1 MMEAEVPWNV
11 GALLPQHHHEHASDG
26 EADDASDRR
35 SFSDDYDSRRRNEYR
50 MQHLNSHH
58 QETLIHRHVPH
69 KEEEDDER
77 RHQTIP
83 RLQFHVRKH
92 RRKRWC
98 ITYRR
103 IGAGLAAA
111 VLWYA
116 WAVLFRGSQVLH
128 RHDATLDL
136 QVSPKSRKAVV
147 AAREQVEQAR
157 IYQRK
162 RIEAQRRTRP
172 AALGTEMEPNEFH
185 LLDVVPRRR
194 VREVQALHP
203 AKLEELCG
211 LHARNASL
219 LHGHNYASRDALN
232 SKSRVLITGILNPIG
247 FHLALALQERC
258 GVEVIA
264 GIDPM
269 FPNTVKHR
277 MAMQERIQLLVTNI
291 PKLIQPIALPLV
303 GLDQRLNKDKKFDQE
318 TLHITGEVSLL
329 NMKPTHIVHLASY
342 SASEYA
348 QGDFVNEDSPYGGHS
363 DMHRIRSNAVAMEH
377 VLSSLVT
384 ARAEQP
390 HFSYASS
397 ATVTASN
404 DGHARCKLTDE
415 ILADTYYSING
426 TFSVGVR
433 LPDAVYGPW
442 GRPGTLVYQMAEAA
456 IGHGPLMNETQDLK
470 FDFSYVDDVVDAII
484 AAMQY
489 RSPKPA
495 VFDLSSGS
503 THTVST
509 VANVVANLMP
519 AGTAELSSI
528 PAEFTSPNRL
538 VERTRDLLQWEPT
551 TSLVTGLA
559 KTVAWHLDHAYPFG
573 GNDTSAETGDEFRI
587 RMKLVTCSADD
598 VLCHLGPTY
607 LPCVSECSTR
617 DQCTP
622 SIFDTI
628 YDVVRDVTQEC
639 DVILYTQSIGYDVGD
654 LNLQATYTDKEETMV
669 CNFAFVPKDSRL
681 VQTVVDKIPES
692 QLGQFKLVFDA
703 KESAHDRK
711 EKKLKALNGR
721 LLYKGWILIWVHDA
735 IGALSESDR
744 SLLKMSP
751 GSFFASDVA
760 HALFVD
766 EHFSMSPSREDVLF
780 LVSQTRRPKMPSRV
794 VRRRDEF
801 GKKHKY
807 RLPAE
812 AERRAAMLLSPT
824 KVLQTNTGDAHHVT
838 VIEAT
843 KAMQVENGEDVD
855 AKETQGVKRQRE
867 FYERVPTFVNRVDMR
882 SPKEPWYRYELNQ
895 WTRSKW
901 VVHDLKL
908 AEGRHLRCDWY
919 QEHVQWG
926 NNLDQ
931 LSFAHVLAK
940 RTLARRIAHN
950 EPDDHI
956 KPAYVLHPELLQLTD
971 GHEWHAMESE
981 GNRRFQIHPMDA
993 MAKLPDHMMDKDE
1006 EEGTE
1011 EVSSD
1016 GASAVD
1022 TKAVPLFV
1030 RIISEQVMML
1040 ERRSWSAAY
1049 AKYKANKKRS
1059 DHHRSS

>member
-1 MMEAEVPWNV
+1 M
-11 GALLPQHHHEHASDG
+11 L
-26 EADDASDRR
+26 
-35 SFSDDYDSRRRNEYR
+35 
-50 MQHLNSHH
+50 
-58 QETLIHRHVPH
+58 
-69 KEEEDDER
+69 
-77 RHQTIP
+77 
-83 RLQFHVRKH
+83 
-92 RRKRWC
+92 
-98 ITYRR
+98 YRR
-103 IGAGLAAA
+103 
-111 VLWYA
+111 
-116 WAVLFRGSQVLH
+116 
-128 RHDATLDL
+128 
-136 QVSPKSRKAVV
+136 
-147 AAREQVEQAR
+147 
-157 IYQRK
+157 
-162 RIEAQRRTRP
+162 
-172 AALGTEMEPNEFH
+172 
-185 LLDVVPRRR
+185 
-194 VREVQALHP
+194 
-203 AKLEELCG
+203 
-211 LHARNASL
+211 
-219 LHGHNYASRDALN
+219 NYASQDALN

-247 FHLALALQERC
+247 FHLALALKERC

-291 PKLIQPIALPLV
+291 PKLIQPIVLPLV
-303 GLDQRLNKDKKFDQE
+303 GLDPRLNKDKKIDQE
-318 TLHITGEVSLL
+318 TLAMTGEVSLL

-363 DMHRIRSNAVAMEH
+363 DMHRIRSNVVATEH
-377 VLSSLVT
+377 ILSSLVT
-384 ARAEQP
+384 ARTEQP

-397 ATVTASN
+397 VTVTANN
-404 DGHARCKLTDE
+404 DEHARCKLADE
-415 ILADTYYSING
+415 ILADTYYSLNG

-433 LPDAVYGPW
+433 LPNAVYGPW

-456 IGHGPLMNETQDLK
+456 IGHGPQMHETQELN
-470 FDFSYVDDVVDAII
+470 FDFSYVDDIVDAII

-503 THTVST
+503 THTVET
-509 VANVVANLMP
+509 VAKVVANLMP
-519 AGTAELSSI
+519 AGTTRLSTI
-528 PAEFTSPNRL
+528 PEEIVTPNQL
-538 VERTRDLLQWEPT
+538 VDRTRNLLQWEPT

-573 GNDTSAETGDEFRI
+573 VNNSSVETGDAFRI
-587 RMKLVTCSADD
+587 RMKLSTCSADD

-607 LPCVSECSTR
+607 MPCVSECSTR

-622 SIFDTI
+622 SIFDSV

-639 DVILYTQSIGYDVGD
+639 DVILYTQSIGYDVSD

-669 CNFAFVPKDSRL
+669 CNLAFVPRDSRL
-681 VQTVVDKIPES
+681 VQMVVDKIPGG
-692 QLGQFKLVFDA
+692 QLAVFNLHYDP
-703 KESAHDRK
+703 KESARGWK
-711 EKKLKALNGR
+711 EKRLKALNGR

-735 IGALSESDR
+735 MEALSESDS

-751 GSFFASDVA
+751 GSFFASDAA

-766 EHFSMSPSREDVLF
+766 ENFAMSPSREDVLF
-780 LVSQTRRPKMPSRV
+780 LISQTRRPKIPNRV
-794 VRRRDEF
+794 VRRKDAL

-812 AERRAAMLLSPT
+812 PERRAAMLLSPM
-824 KVLQTNTGDAHHVT
+824 KALQTNTGNAHHVT

-843 KAMQVENGEDVD
+843 KVMQVEKGEDVD

-867 FYERVPTFVNRVDMR
+867 FYERVPTFVNKVDMR
-882 SPKEPWYRYELNQ
+882 SPNEPWYRYELNQ

-901 VVHDLKL
+901 VLHDLKL

-956 KPAYVLHPELLQLTD
+956 KPAYVLHPQLLQLTD

-981 GNRRFQIHPMDA
+981 GNRYFQIHPMDA
-993 MAKLPDHMMDKDE
+993 IVKLPDHMMDKDE
-1006 EEGTE
+1006 EEGTDE
-1011 EVSSD
+1011 ASLGEASD
-1016 GASAVD
+1016 VE
-1022 TKAVPLFV
+1022 TNVIPLFV
-1030 RIISEQVMML
+1030 RIISEQVMLL

-1049 AKYKANKKRS
+1049 AKYKANKKNSNRHKS
-1059 DHHRSS
+1059 L